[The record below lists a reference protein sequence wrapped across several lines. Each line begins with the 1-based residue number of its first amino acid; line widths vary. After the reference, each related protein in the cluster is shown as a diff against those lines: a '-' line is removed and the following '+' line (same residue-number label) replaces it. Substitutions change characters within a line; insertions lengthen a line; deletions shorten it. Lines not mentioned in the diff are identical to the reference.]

1 MKSRIAAAV
10 FFVGAL
16 ASIALFAPF
25 VSGALKSN
33 EAANEAANEVAE
45 VKSEKGWRPLFDGAS
60 LKGWRGFHRQSPPA
74 VWTVENGMITRRPGK
89 FERAD
94 RGDLITEDQFENFE
108 FVFEWRLSKGG
119 NSGVK
124 YLVSEELPKTG
135 YSAISFEYQVLDDEN
150 HPDAKMGIAGNRTAA
165 ALYDLIAPGSNK
177 KLRQVGEFNESRI
190 IKRGKRIEHWLNG
203 ARVLEFEQGS
213 PALAERIAASKFK
226 DTPGFGTYSRG
237 HILIQDHDDQVW
249 YRNLKIRE
257 LK

>member
-1 MKSRIAAAV
+1 MRTAI
-10 FFVGAL
+10 L
-16 ASIALFAPF
+16 LFAF
-25 VSGALKSN
+25 
-33 EAANEAANEVAE
+33 AAGLPPTRAAEDE
-45 VKSEKGWRPLFDGAS
+45 FKPLFDGKS
-60 LKGWRGFHRQSPPA
+60 LDGWTFIVKADKDGKKADPRATWSVTDGTIRCTGKPNGCMVTAKEYGDYVLKVKWRFPA
-74 VWTVENGMITRRPGK
+74 
-89 FERAD
+89 D
-94 RGDLITEDQFENFE
+94 
-108 FVFEWRLSKGG
+108 SKGG

-165 ALYDLIAPGSNK
+165 ALYDLLAPGSNK
-177 KLRQVGEFNESRI
+177 KLRPVGEFNESRI
-190 IKRGKRIEHWLNG
+190 VKRGKRIEHWLNG

-213 PALAERIAASKFK
+213 PALEERIAASKFK
-226 DTPGFGTYSRG
+226 DTAGFGKYSRG